1 MKRTKQMGM
10 ALLLS
15 TAMLLCSCGGN
26 RQEAG
31 SSGMKQSTKTESA
44 GVAEGQSKDEVAD
57 VLGKTLIPDEERDYY
72 QNYFAKKY
80 DKVRRDN
87 LSDWKDSEGNWCYPK
102 GYEIQWKPSDDE
114 VMAAQQ
120 FPQELL
126 KDISTEELYNLIQ
139 KAHGSWSQSAF
150 DSYAQALSYY
160 YCRYDFIAELMR
172 RKDCA
177 EVIHKCYEN
186 TSADDK
192 KLYSKTAGRQF
203 SDQKTLEKQEQFQL
217 LEGLEWFFLFKEGK
231 SVPDDLTFGQQLIS
245 TNKSEDLSENDTAS
259 VSDNTSK

>member
-1 MKRTKQMGM
+1 MKHRLLAVGMILGM
-10 ALLLS
+10 AITFSACGNVTQGVNSQGADSLDGVKS
-15 TAMLLCSCGGN
+15 MQKTA
-26 RQEAG
+26 EH
-31 SSGMKQSTKTESA
+31 
-44 GVAEGQSKDEVAD
+44 SKDEIAD
-57 VLGKTLIPDEERDYY
+57 LLGESLVPDDERNYY

-87 LSDWKDSEGNWCYPK
+87 ISDWKDSEGNWCYPK

-126 KDISTEELYNLIQ
+126 KDISTEELYRLIR
-139 KAHGSWSQSAF
+139 KAHGSWSQSALE
-150 DSYAQALSYY
+150 SYAQALSYY
-160 YCRYDFIAELMR
+160 YCRYNFIAELMR

-192 KLYSKTAGRQF
+192 KLYSKTAHRQF
-203 SDQKTLEKQEQFQL
+203 SDQKTQEKQEQFQL

-231 SVPDDLTFGQQLIS
+231 SVPDDLTFGKQLIS
-245 TNKSEDLSENDTAS
+245 TNK
-259 VSDNTSK
+259 